1 MADFSG
7 AIFASQGQADPSGRS
22 SDVTAASWAGGFHVS
37 VTGAA
42 AGASAGAQ
50 PAITVAHGDNAGS
63 FVELFGGEL
72 FGKIVILPTAKAL
85 GNVLTA
91 TQFPVEVW
99 NTFRD
104 TDDILNSIIV
114 SGSGNVTLADPL
126 GEPLLYAAMDSRIY
140 QATVPSTGDA
150 VIFETISLVFSGGE
164 SPSLPITGA
173 RIVVF
178 SVAPDWSGGMK
189 EKISYLTD
197 VLKSYSD
204 NEQRRGLRQL
214 PRRSLAYRAM
224 TLTPRLAAGMESLV
238 WGWQHE
244 PYAVPWWPDAG
255 PLLTTIAAGSFAIPA
270 ATADRMFAVGGLVL
284 IWQDEFTFEA
294 LNVTAVASNSI
305 SVSSPTQFQWN
316 AGYATLV
323 MPLFLGRLSS
333 SVKVDRLWSGADSM
347 DLEFSG
353 ESGQLAPAPAASLTQ
368 YRGFDVLE
376 TQPNWESD
384 LGRDYKRSLVVMD
397 PKIGPLA
404 VDDKGGS
411 AVIGQEFPWYLASH
425 AAVTTFRAF
434 ILARFGR
441 LNPFWIPTFD
451 QDLVLAANVLSTDTA
466 IAIQSEFYTRFF
478 FPLEARRF
486 IAFIPVDGTANVYR
500 QITASVDN
508 GNGTETLTLDS
519 ATGKAFTAG
528 GTMISFL
535 TLARLASDDAE
546 IDWMSNDLAQASL
559 GFQEVPRE
567 TP

>member
-50 PAITVAHGDNAGS
+50 PAVSVTHGNYAGT
-63 FVELFGGEL
+63 FIELFGGEL
-72 FGKIVILPTAKAL
+72 FGQIVILPTSKAL

-99 NTFRD
+99 NTFREV
-104 TDDILNSIIV
+104 DDILDSIAIA
-114 SGSGNVTLADPL
+114 GFGGITLADPL

-140 QATVPSTGDA
+140 QATLPSIGA
-150 VIFETISLVFSGGE
+150 AGINETISFVFSDGE
-164 SPSLPITGA
+164 SPAIPITGA

-178 SVAPDWSGGMK
+178 SVAPDWDAGMK

-197 VLKSYSD
+197 VLKAYSD

-214 PRRSLAYRAM
+214 ARRSLAYRAM

-238 WGWQHE
+238 WGWQHQ

-255 PLLTTIAAGSFAIPA
+255 QLLTTIAAGVFTIPVN
-270 ATADRMFAVGGLVL
+270 TTDRMFAAGGLLL
-284 IWQDEFTFEA
+284 IWRDEFTFEA
-294 LNVTAVASNSI
+294 LIIASVASNSVT
-305 SVSSPTQFQWN
+305 VSSPTQFQWN

-353 ESGQLAPAPAASLTQ
+353 ESGQPAPSPSASLTQ

-376 TQPNWESD
+376 QMPNWASD
-384 LGRDYKRSLVVMD
+384 LHRDYKRSLIVMD
-397 PKIGPLA
+397 PKIGLIA

-411 AVIGQEFPWYLASH
+411 AVVGQEFPWYLANH

-441 LNPFWIPTFD
+441 LNPFWIPTWD
-451 QDLVLAANVLSTDTA
+451 QDLVLAANVLSTDGT
-466 IAIQSEFYTRFF
+466 IAIQSVFYSRFF
-478 FPLEARRF
+478 FPLESRRF
-486 IAFIPVDGTANVYR
+486 IAFIPIDGSANVYR

-519 ATGKAFTAG
+519 ATGKAFAAG
-528 GTMISFL
+528 ATMISFL
-535 TLARLASDDAE
+535 TLARLDSDDAE
-546 IDWMSNDLAQASL
+546 IEWMSNDLAQISL
-559 GFQEVPRE
+559 ELQEVPRE